1 MASSAQQTG
10 GRRWWSG
17 FFTVKHPPVPFEVSC
32 RCGRVLHGH
41 RRRRGQV
48 IPCPACAEPVFVFPR
63 SPWHANGA
71 AADFFPSTGPSPARQ
86 AWFRFRTPLIAGGIT
101 LAVFVIAFLIVLP
114 FLVRRPAPA
123 QERPRSTATQLNEHL
138 QAGRRALADGAFN
151 VALREL
157 NAAVELRDRQPDL
170 LAPKLSRD
178 LNQLQ
183 RQADLLA
190 RVHSQPLQEL
200 LKEAVLTRNGDD
212 WRVRFDN
219 DHKGKTVI
227 FDDVVR
233 RDPATGK
240 LVLAAWEVRAG
251 SEKAVVALD
260 DLAILHALPL
270 EPPPRLIFGGRLHS
284 LEREA
289 GGVWVIHFEPDS
301 GVPLTDADAVTACWP
316 VPPDGDVLRTL
327 QRQEEWLRDLPAQR
341 QAP

>member
-1 MASSAQQTG
+1 MASSAQQTD

-17 FFTVKHPPVPFEVSC
+17 FFTARQPPVPFEVSC

-48 IPCPACAEPVFVFPR
+48 VPCPACAEPVFVFPR

-71 AADFFPSTGPSPARQ
+71 ATDPT
-86 AWFRFRTPLIAGGIT
+86 
-101 LAVFVIAFLIVLP
+101 
-114 FLVRRPAPA
+114 
-123 QERPRSTATQLNEHL
+123 RPRSTAAQLTERL

-157 NAAVELRDRQPDL
+157 NEAVELRDRQPDL
-170 LAPKLSRD
+170 LTPKQSRD

-200 LKEAVLTRNGDD
+200 LKEAVATRNEDN
-212 WRVRFDN
+212 WRLRFDK

-227 FDDVVR
+227 LDDVVR

-260 DLAILHALPL
+260 DLLLLRALPL

-301 GVPLTDADAVTACWP
+301 GVLLTDADAVTACWP

-341 QAP
+341 PAP